1 MASAIV
7 RTCIRQ
13 STRFQSSRRRTIIR
27 AYSHAAKTLVDNGIK
42 ENKVFVISK
51 SYCPF
56 CLKAK
61 AILQLAGQKATVEEI
76 EDSPEMDNIQDYC
89 KELTGARS
97 VPRVWI
103 NRKFLCRTTRFTIG
117 AASSSTNHSTMAKQ
131 LVDSGISDNKVFVIS
146 KSYCP
151 FCVKAKDFLNKAGF
165 TDMKV
170 IEIEDMAEMDAIQD
184 YCKTLTGARSVPR
197 VWINQKFIGGG
208 DDVQKAFN
216 NGSLQKLV

>member
-13 STRFQSSRRRTIIR
+13 STRFQSSR

-103 NRKFLCRTTRFTIG
+103 NRKFVGGADAVELAYKNGTI
-117 AASSSTNHSTMAKQ
+117 
-131 LVDSGISDNKVFVIS
+131 L
-146 KSYCP
+146 
-151 FCVKAKDFLNKAGF
+151 
-165 TDMKV
+165 
-170 IEIEDMAEMDAIQD
+170 
-184 YCKTLTGARSVPR
+184 
-197 VWINQKFIGGG
+197 
-208 DDVQKAFN
+208 
-216 NGSLQKLV
+216 